1 VAESKPTV
9 SILHRGSFR
18 LLPGVSAER
27 ICANA
32 WEVTIPK
39 DEATKKLLRGKLKLE
54 DFDEAVLLIDGV
66 ESQYATGT
74 DERADA
80 VVLSVL
86 LP

>member
-1 VAESKPTV
+1 MAESMPTV
-9 SILHRGSFR
+9 EILHRGSFR
-18 LLPGVSAER
+18 LLPGVAAKR

-32 WEVTIPK
+32 WEVVIPK
-39 DEATKKLLRGKLKLE
+39 DDTMKKLLRGKLKLE

-66 ESQYATGT
+66 ESQYAVGT
-74 DERADA
+74 EERKEG